1 MTAPVAP
8 LHAGDQVV
16 ERFEGTRRRLT
27 HRQADAVDKL
37 VQAAAEETE
46 EVGYAKMTV
55 RSVARRAGVAP
66 ATAYTY
72 FSSKDHLLAEVLWRR
87 TEALAPVDADPGSSP
102 AQRVERAVADMIP
115 FAGRN
120 PALIDACTVALISPH
135 PEVRHLRDRI
145 GALTHRRLSA
155 ALGPDADPA
164 VVRVLDTL
172 YAGALVTA
180 GTGHMSFM
188 DIPRFMA
195 DAASLLVSDESPFES
210 PGAAP
215 ESDVAASMST
225 RKTQ

>member
-1 MTAPVAP
+1 
-8 LHAGDQVV
+8 
-16 ERFEGTRRRLT
+16 
-27 HRQADAVDKL
+27 
-37 VQAAAEETE
+37 
-46 EVGYAKMTV
+46 
-55 RSVARRAGVAP
+55 
-66 ATAYTY
+66 
-72 FSSKDHLLAEVLWRR
+72 
-87 TEALAPVDADPGSSP
+87 
-102 AQRVERAVADMIP
+102 MIP

-135 PEVRHLRDRI
+135 PEVRHLRDRF

-195 DAASLLVSDESPFES
+195 DAASLLVSDESPHEN
-210 PGAAP
+210 PGTAP
-215 ESDVAASMST
+215 DIATATATATATANAEAGSTSARRMS
-225 RKTQ
+225 